1 MTEIRHICDGYD
13 CWKTDDWDEIWE
25 IDKDVAKK
33 IIELGF
39 CNESATNAN
48 DLHLCEECINELL
61 KEYPDVFE
69 VEDEM
74 LYLKENEK

>member
-1 MTEIRHICDGYD
+1 MTETRHICDGYD

-25 IDKDVAKK
+25 IDEDVAKK

-39 CNESATNAN
+39 CNESANAK
-48 DLHLCEECINELL
+48 DFHLCKECIDELL

-74 LYLKENEK
+74 LCLKESEK